1 MYEGKTWNVPLVRI
15 SEDCSAFKKQISFIN
30 KAVILT
36 QKRGTKT
43 RTFSFRTEDFFLKGL
58 NTHYLRER
66 VIIQLLSLYLFNNM
80 YKQYN
85 MIILL
90 LSKTYLKIFL
100 SKAILALVSYI
111 SWLLNERCKWRQS
124 IVDIAIC
131 SYQLSISREFETNS
145 LVYKLFRYW
154 TGWLSHANIW
164 L

>member
-1 MYEGKTWNVPLVRI
+1 MYQRKTYNGTFPLI
-15 SEDCSAFKKQISFIN
+15 SKDYSAFKKQNCFIN
-30 KAVILT
+30 EAVILP
-36 QKRGTKT
+36 QKRGTKSL
-43 RTFSFRTEDFFLKGL
+43 TFSFRTEDFFLKGL

-100 SKAILALVSYI
+100 SKATLAFVSYI
-111 SWLLNERCKWRQS
+111 SWLLNERCKWRKS

-131 SYQLSISREFETNS
+131 SYQLSISREFDTNS
-145 LVYKLFRYW
+145 LRL
-154 TGWLSHANIW
+154 
-164 L
+164 

>member
-1 MYEGKTWNVPLVRI
+1 MYPGKTWNVPLVRI
-15 SEDCSAFKKQISFIN
+15 SKDCSAFKKQNWLIN
-30 KAVILT
+30 KAAILT

-85 MIILL
+85 MIIIL

-100 SKAILALVSYI
+100 SKAILALI
-111 SWLLNERCKWRQS
+111 
-124 IVDIAIC
+124 
-131 SYQLSISREFETNS
+131 
-145 LVYKLFRYW
+145 
-154 TGWLSHANIW
+154 
-164 L
+164 